1 VVCED
6 IRTKKSVEEIFQDE
20 RRIEAPS
27 CVRHNKN
34 REEGIVVEMKESTKP
49 WFAAPPICAN
59 LNIG

>member
-6 IRTKKSVEEIFQDE
+6 IRTKKGVKEIFQDKH
-20 RRIEAPS
+20 RIEAPS
-27 CVRHNKN
+27 SVRHTKN
-34 REEGIVVEMKESTKP
+34 REEGIVVEVKESTKP